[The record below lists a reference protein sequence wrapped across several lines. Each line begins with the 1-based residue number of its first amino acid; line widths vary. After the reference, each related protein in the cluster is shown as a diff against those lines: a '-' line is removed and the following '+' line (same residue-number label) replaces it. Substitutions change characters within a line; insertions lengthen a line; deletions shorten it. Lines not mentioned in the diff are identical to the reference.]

1 MMWHAHPDLN
11 PETAETK
18 APTATP
24 ISPVYKQLK
33 KFHDEADPDAAIRKE
48 AHKLQMVAEGK
59 SLSGLMELQQPG
71 RGAAPPPPGPQ
82 SIGEVLML
90 AQAQAQAEAAAA
102 TQQVIEDLVN
112 QVSETTGVPI

>member
-1 MMWHAHPDLN
+1 MKPKEAETHLIGDQLQDAMADHNTKSAHKQLAGAGVAPGGLTAMMWHAHPDLN

-71 RGAAPPPPGPQ
+71 R
-82 SIGEVLML
+82 
-90 AQAQAQAEAAAA
+90 
-102 TQQVIEDLVN
+102 
-112 QVSETTGVPI
+112 ET